1 MTVHLVCIE
10 VTFMSVFSVS
20 FQVCQVKKDAQIS
33 PLLSYNPGHMQY
45 RWTKHVDVNNT
56 HVEPTQPM
64 QHLAML
70 TKHDSATHHKQEAAP
85 LGLNS

>member
-33 PLLSYNPGHMQY
+33 PLLSYNPGHCS
-45 RWTKHVDVNNT
+45 TGGPNVDVNNT

>member
-1 MTVHLVCIE
+1 M
-10 VTFMSVFSVS
+10 
-20 FQVCQVKKDAQIS
+20 
-33 PLLSYNPGHMQY
+33 PGQEGRSDKPIAFLQPWALQY